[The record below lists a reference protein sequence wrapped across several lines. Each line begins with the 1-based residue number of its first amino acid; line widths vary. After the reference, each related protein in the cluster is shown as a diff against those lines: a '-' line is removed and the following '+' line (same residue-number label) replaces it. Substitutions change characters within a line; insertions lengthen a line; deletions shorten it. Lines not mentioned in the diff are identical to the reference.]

1 MKISLETL
9 KKNSRDIYFL
19 AIGLVLIVT
28 LIFVFINTIGFLVS
42 SIDDALEVGTS
53 SYTVTKFNIGALEN
67 LGIIATSTTS
77 TQNQ

>member
-19 AIGLVLIVT
+19 AIGLVLTIT
-28 LIFVFINTIGFLVS
+28 LVFVFISTIGFLVS
-42 SIDDALEVGTS
+42 SIEGALEVGTS
-53 SYTVTKFNIGALEN
+53 SYTVTKFNVNALKN
-67 LGIIATSTTS
+67 LGIIPASATS